1 MKKLLILFSFFLLFT
16 FTANAQVRT
25 QTDQVDGVETVNFDI
40 SASGNYAAIG
50 IDMTFTNV
58 GGTTDGWVALLARNG
73 SSAAWQ
79 KLPKATWSGISYNS
93 ALDTLQITDGASHKI
108 KIENP
113 AFQNYRVRV
122 IGTSGDTTSVAVYY
136 HYRKY

>member
-1 MKKLLILFSFFLLFT
+1 MKRILFLLTFLLCGLV
-16 FTANAQVRT
+16 ASSQVRS

-50 IDMTFTNV
+50 IDVLFTEV

-73 SSAAWQ
+73 SGAAWQ

-93 ALDTLQITDGASHKI
+93 ALDSLQITDGASHKI

-113 AFQNYRVRV
+113 AFSNYRVRV
-122 IGTSGDTTSVAVYY
+122 IGTSGDTTSVTVRYN
-136 HYRKY
+136 YRKY

>member
-1 MKKLLILFSFFLLFT
+1 MKRTIILSLLLLF
-16 FTANAQVRT
+16 ASIVVAQVRS

-50 IDMTFTNV
+50 IDILFTEV

-73 SSAAWQ
+73 SGAAWQ
-79 KLPKATWSGISYNS
+79 KLPKATWAGISYNS

-108 KIENP
+108 KITEP
-113 AFQNYRVRV
+113 AFSNYRVRV
-122 IGTSGDTTSVAVYY
+122 IGTSGDTTSVTVMY